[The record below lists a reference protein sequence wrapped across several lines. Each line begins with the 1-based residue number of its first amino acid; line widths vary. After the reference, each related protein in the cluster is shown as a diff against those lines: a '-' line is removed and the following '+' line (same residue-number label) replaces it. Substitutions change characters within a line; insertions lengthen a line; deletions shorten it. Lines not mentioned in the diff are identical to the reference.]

1 VRDTVGSSSVYARA
15 VDGSGTDRLLVRLD
29 RAIQE
34 VDWSRDWLVVR
45 TDNGAAG
52 AGDILGIRIGRDT
65 TPVPLAVSPFEEVNP
80 DISPDGRWLAYRS
93 NESGRWEVFVRSLDP
108 AINGRWQ
115 VSIGGASSPRWAPDG
130 RELYYTAVNEV
141 QLVAATV
148 RPGPPFEVTARTP
161 LFRTAGYLD
170 EPYHQAYDA
179 LPDGSGFI
187 LLRPVVDSAATGGS
201 RLVRVENWL
210 TDLEARTK
218 R

>member
-1 VRDTVGSSSVYARA
+1 MTAELHRLTTALA
-15 VDGSGTDRLLVRLD
+15 DRYRLD
-29 RAIQE
+29 RELGQGGMATVYLAADLKHDRKVAIKVLHPE
-34 VDWSRDWLVVR
+34 LS
-45 TDNGAAG
+45 
-52 AGDILGIRIGRDT
+52 
-65 TPVPLAVSPFEEVNP
+65 AV
-80 DISPDGRWLAYRS
+80 
-93 NESGRWEVFVRSLDP
+93 
-108 AINGRWQ
+108 
-115 VSIGGASSPRWAPDG
+115 IGGERFLSEIKTTASLQHPHI
-130 RELYYTAVNEV
+130 
-141 QLVAATV
+141 
-148 RPGPPFEVTARTP
+148 PFEVTVRTP